1 MTKYFRPLL
10 AVCTFVAVQAMTS
23 IVGYV
28 LLILECMREN
38 AVRTGGSMFSASNYP
53 NVQPELTAGNTVVIL
68 IVSSLVTLIL
78 LARVLHQVRFPHTF
92 DARSVHWPKVPAA
105 LVGSAAGIL
114 AVNLFSEYFDLPDFT
129 DGSLTKMMDS
139 LPGILAVGVLGP
151 VLEEVVFREA
161 LLGGMLA
168 QGASPWKAI
177 LISAFV
183 FGAVH
188 FNPAQFP
195 AAFCIGLLLGVV
207 YWKTGNIVVTSII
220 HMANNLLCVALV
232 KRLGNAADTFSL
244 GQWLGGG
251 MVPVVVAG
259 LSLLLCVGMFA
270 VFMRTYPQV
279 ATPEDYD
286 DDLKYT

>member
-1 MTKYFRPLL
+1 MTKYLRPLL
-10 AVCTFVAVQAMTS
+10 AVCTFVAVQAITCT
-23 IVGYV
+23 VVYV
-28 LLILECMREN
+28 LLILECMRET
-38 AVRTGGSMFSASNYP
+38 AARTGGSMFSASSYP
-53 NVQPELTAGNTVVIL
+53 NVLPELTVGNTVEIL
-68 IVSSLVTLIL
+68 VVSSLVTLIL
-78 LARVLHQVRFPHTF
+78 LAGVLHLVRFPHTF
-92 DARSVHWPKVPAA
+92 DARSVHWPKVPAV

-114 AVNLFSEYFDLPDFT
+114 AVSLFSEFFDLPDFT
-129 DGSLTKMMDS
+129 GGSLTQMMDS

-151 VLEEVVFREA
+151 ILEEVVFREA
-161 LLGGMLA
+161 LLGGMFA
-168 QGASPWKAI
+168 QRVSPWKAI

-232 KRLGNAADTFSL
+232 RGLGDAADTFSL
-244 GQWLGGG
+244 GQWMGGG
-251 MVPVVVAG
+251 MVPLVVAG

-270 VFMRTYPQV
+270 VFIRTYPQV

-286 DDLKYT
+286 DDLKYI

>member
-1 MTKYFRPLL
+1 MTKYLRPLL
-10 AVCTFVAVQAMTS
+10 AVCTFVAVQAITCT
-23 IVGYV
+23 VVYV
-28 LLILECMREN
+28 LLILECMRET
-38 AVRTGGSMFSASNYP
+38 AARTGGSIFSTSSYP
-53 NVQPELTAGNTVVIL
+53 NVLPELTVGNTVEIL
-68 IVSSLVTLIL
+68 VVSSLVTLIL
-78 LARVLHQVRFPHTF
+78 LVGVLRLVRFPRTF
-92 DARSVHWPKVPAA
+92 DARSVHWFKVPAA

-114 AVNLFSEYFDLPDFT
+114 AVSLFSEFFDLPDFT
-129 DGSLTKMMDS
+129 GGSLTKMMDS

-151 VLEEVVFREA
+151 ILEEVVFREA
-161 LLGGMLA
+161 LLGGMFA
-168 QGASPWKAI
+168 QRVSPWKAI

-232 KRLGNAADTFSL
+232 RGLGDAADTFSL
-244 GQWLGGG
+244 GQWMGGG
-251 MVPVVVAG
+251 MVSIVVAG

-270 VFMRTYPQV
+270 VFIRTYPQV

-286 DDLKYT
+286 DDLKYI

>member
-1 MTKYFRPLL
+1 MTKYLRPLL
-10 AVCTFVAVQAMTS
+10 AVCTFVAVQAITCT
-23 IVGYV
+23 VVYV

-38 AVRTGGSMFSASNYP
+38 AVRTGASLFSASNYP
-53 NVQPELTAGNTVVIL
+53 NVLPALTVGNTVEIL
-68 IVSSLVTLIL
+68 VVSSLVTLIL
-78 LARVLHQVRFPHTF
+78 LAGVLHLVRFPRTF
-92 DARSVHWPKVPAA
+92 DARSVHWFKVPAA

-114 AVNLFSEYFDLPDFT
+114 AVSLFSEFFDLPDST
-129 DGSLTKMMDS
+129 GGSLAKMMGS
-139 LPGILAVGVLGP
+139 MPGILAVGVLGP
-151 VLEEVVFREA
+151 ILEEVVFREA
-161 LLGGMLA
+161 LLGGMFA
-168 QGASPWKAI
+168 QRVSPWKAI

-232 KRLGNAADTFSL
+232 RGLGDAADTFSL
-244 GQWLGGG
+244 GQWMGGG
-251 MVPVVVAG
+251 MVPLVVAG

-270 VFMRTYPQV
+270 VFIRTYPQV
-279 ATPEDYD
+279 ATAEDYD
-286 DDLKYT
+286 DDLKYI

>member
-10 AVCTFVAVQAMTS
+10 AVCTFVVVQAMTS
-23 IVGYV
+23 IVVYV

-53 NVQPELTAGNTVVIL
+53 NVQPELTAGNTVVML

-78 LARVLHQVRFPHTF
+78 LARVLHQVRFPYTF

-114 AVNLFSEYFDLPDFT
+114 AVNLLSEYFDLPDFT
-129 DGSLTKMMDS
+129 GGSLTEMMDS

-151 VLEEVVFREA
+151 ILEEVVFREA
-161 LLGGMLA
+161 LLGGMLV

-207 YWKTGNIVVTSII
+207 YWKTGNIVVTSIV

-232 KRLGNAADTFSL
+232 KRLGDAADTFSL

-251 MVPVVVAG
+251 MVPVMLAG

-270 VFMRTYPQV
+270 VFIRTYPQV

-286 DDLKYT
+286 DDLKYI

>member
-1 MTKYFRPLL
+1 M
-10 AVCTFVAVQAMTS
+10 VV
-23 IVGYV
+23 YV
-28 LLILECMREN
+28 LLILECMRETAARN
-38 AVRTGGSMFSASNYP
+38 GESMFSASSYP
-53 NVQPELTAGNTVVIL
+53 NVLPELTVGNTVEIL
-68 IVSSLVTLIL
+68 VVSSLVTLIL
-78 LARVLHQVRFPHTF
+78 LAGVLHLVRFPRTF
-92 DARSVHWPKVPAA
+92 DARSVHWLKVPAA

-114 AVNLFSEYFDLPDFT
+114 AVSLFSEFFDLPDFT
-129 DGSLTKMMDS
+129 GGSLAKMMDS

-151 VLEEVVFREA
+151 ILEEVVFREA
-161 LLGGMLA
+161 LLGGMFA
-168 QGASPWKAI
+168 QRVSPWKAI

-232 KRLGNAADTFSL
+232 RGLGDAADTFSL
-244 GQWLGGG
+244 GQWMGGG
-251 MVPVVVAG
+251 MVPLVVAG

-270 VFMRTYPQV
+270 VFIRTYPQV

-286 DDLKYT
+286 DDLKYI

>member
-10 AVCTFVAVQAMTS
+10 AVCTFVAVQAMTC
-23 IVGYV
+23 IVVYV
-28 LLILECMREN
+28 LMILECMREN

-53 NVQPELTAGNTVVIL
+53 NVLPKITAGNTVEIL
-68 IVSSLVTLIL
+68 IVSSFVTLIL
-78 LARVLHQVRFPHTF
+78 LARVLRLVRFPLTF

-114 AVNLFSEYFDLPDFT
+114 AVSLFSEFFDLPDFT
-129 DGSLTKMMDS
+129 GGSLTEMMDS

-151 VLEEVVFREA
+151 ILEEVVFREA

-195 AAFCIGLLLGVV
+195 AAFSIGLLLGVV

-232 KRLGNAADTFSL
+232 KGLGNAADTFSL

-251 MVPVVVAG
+251 MVPVMVAG
-259 LSLLLCVGMFA
+259 LSLLLCVGMYA
-270 VFMRTYPQV
+270 VFIRTYPQV